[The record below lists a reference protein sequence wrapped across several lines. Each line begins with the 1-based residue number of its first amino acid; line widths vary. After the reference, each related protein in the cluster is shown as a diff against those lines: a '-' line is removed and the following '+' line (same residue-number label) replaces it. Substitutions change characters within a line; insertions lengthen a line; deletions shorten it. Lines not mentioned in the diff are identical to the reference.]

1 MVKYSLALSLVA
13 VAAPG
18 ILAKEK
24 QHHEEHRNLGGASPT
39 YWPTYWPTYSPTD
52 GGDKTV
58 GHHIDELKETRSYS
72 QPPPKVDSWGPPP
85 KPKWGAPPA
94 PLWDDD
100 GWSSSSSSSSGKSGK
115 GSKGKTWGCSS
126 SKGSKVREVSRQLY
140 TFVIGA
146 PETCDLIT

>member
-58 GHHIDELKETRSYS
+58 GHHIDELKETRSSYS
-72 QPPPKVDSWGPPP
+72 SPPPKVDSWGPPP
-85 KPKWGAPPA
+85 KPEWGAPPA

-100 GWSSSSSSSSGKSGK
+100 GWSSSSKSG
-115 GSKGKTWGCSS
+115 KGKTWGCSS

-140 TFVIGA
+140 THLKRLGA
-146 PETCDLIT
+146 PETYDLIT

>member
-24 QHHEEHRNLGGASPT
+24 QHHEEHRNLEGASPT

-72 QPPPKVDSWGPPP
+72 QPPPKVDTWDAPP
-85 KPKWGAPPA
+85 KPEWGAPPA

-100 GWSSSSSSSSGKSGK
+100 GWSSSGKSGK

-126 SKGSKVREVSRQLY
+126 SKGSKVREVSRQPY